1 MQVRSQVV
9 VLTGLQAGHVI
20 NKIESIIIKVW
31 RDCSPHFFKKKQNMF
46 RFSKCIFFAVLF
58 LAACK
63 KGEPVNEFYFASF
76 TAELLELPGTETV
89 DVYVNNVKVDTLAP
103 GKIIGL
109 SSPLML
115 SAGKPATIV
124 FKKTGTDSLLL
135 DTAINAS
142 AGAVVSF
149 KLAYSPSLGIQTFMT
164 AGDNVISADSASF
177 FLYNQLPVEIQA
189 DDVKLDA
196 YLFKSNGVDFE
207 ETGIV
212 WKGFEKNKLHPT
224 PTTLLVTENGAPIQ
238 YILKFKNTETG
249 EFLLDKFSSDQCPI
263 DIIPG
268 KRQIMTVS
276 GKKLIGRWKYAS
288 VSTEY

>member
-1 MQVRSQVV
+1 M
-9 VLTGLQAGHVI
+9 
-20 NKIESIIIKVW
+20 
-31 RDCSPHFFKKKQNMF
+31 FK
-46 RFSKCIFFAVLF
+46 FSKCIFFTVLLF
-58 LAACK
+58 LTACK

-76 TAELLELPGTETV
+76 TAELLELPGTVTV
-89 DVYVNNVKVDTLAP
+89 DVYVDNIKVDTLAA

-115 SAGKPATIV
+115 SAGKQSMIV

-135 DTAINAS
+135 DTVINAS
-142 AGAVVSF
+142 AGALLSF
-149 KLAYSPSLGIQTFMT
+149 KLAYSPSLGIQSFIT

-189 DDVKLDA
+189 DDVKIDA

-224 PTTLLVTENGAPIQ
+224 PTTLLVTENGAPIY
-238 YILKFKNTETG
+238 YILKFKNAETG
-249 EFLLDKFSSDQCPI
+249 EFLMDKFSSDQCPI

-268 KRQIMTVS
+268 ERQIITAY

-288 VSTEY
+288 VSTAY